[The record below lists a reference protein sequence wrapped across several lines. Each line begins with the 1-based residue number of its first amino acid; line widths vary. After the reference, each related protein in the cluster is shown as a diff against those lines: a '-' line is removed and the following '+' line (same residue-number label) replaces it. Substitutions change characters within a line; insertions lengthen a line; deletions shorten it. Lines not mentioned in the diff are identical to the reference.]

1 MAGWRRSSYC
11 NTESACVE
19 VAVQHD
25 AIAVRDGKVQQG
37 PHLLLSREA
46 WRVFMADI
54 KAGGFDRN

>member
-1 MAGWRRSSYC
+1 
-11 NTESACVE
+11 
-19 VAVQHD
+19 VAIAPD